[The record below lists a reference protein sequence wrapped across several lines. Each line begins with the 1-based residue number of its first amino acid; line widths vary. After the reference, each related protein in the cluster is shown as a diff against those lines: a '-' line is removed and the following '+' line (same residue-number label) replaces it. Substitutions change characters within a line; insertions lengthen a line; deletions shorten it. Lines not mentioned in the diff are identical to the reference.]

1 MQIESEQMRN
11 IKLQACE
18 RKQQFQ
24 YQKEISQLRFKIA
37 QLQRVVGTEI
47 ATFKGKVDD
56 QERSPNSM
64 TDDFDDS
71 QFELLDEIHGK
82 LQEVEAANIGL
93 K

>member
-1 MQIESEQMRN
+1 
-11 IKLQACE
+11 
-18 RKQQFQ
+18 
-24 YQKEISQLRFKIA
+24 
-37 QLQRVVGTEI
+37 
-47 ATFKGKVDD
+47 
-56 QERSPNSM
+56 M